1 MDLSGNPWNFVTGD
15 VATTSAITSIVRNG
29 QGSALITVASTAG
42 IAVDAYISVQGT
54 TVVGWRGGYRV
65 LSVPTATTLLV
76 AITPQQATLANNGAN
91 GNVLT
96 AAYMQLIE
104 VTQML
109 WDSPAAGAVLSLTDL
124 TGRVVWNPTASATV
138 GNGTLTYMKA
148 FPIFGL
154 VINALPSGTLQ
165 ISV

>member
-1 MDLSGNPWNFVTGD
+1 VADISGNPWNFTSAD
-15 VATTSAITSIVRNG
+15 AATSSAITSIVRNN
-29 QGSALITVASTAG
+29 QGSALITVTSTAG
-42 IAVDAYISVQGT
+42 IEVDEYIPVQGT
-54 TVVGWRGGYRV
+54 TEIGWRGGYRV
-65 LSVPTATTLLV
+65 LTVPSATTLLV
-76 AITPQQATLANNGAN
+76 AITPQQAALANNGAN

-109 WDSPAAGAVLSLTDL
+109 WDGATTGSLLITDL
-124 TGRVVWNPTASATV
+124 TGRIVWNPTSPALS
-138 GNGTLTYMKA
+138 GTLTYMKA

-154 VINALPSGTLQ
+154 VINTLGTGTLH

>member
-1 MDLSGNPWNFVTGD
+1 MSDKTGNPWNFTSTD
-15 VATTSAITSIVRNG
+15 QATSTAITSIVRNG

-42 IAVDAYISVQGT
+42 IAVDQYISVQGT

-65 LSVPTATTLLV
+65 LMVPSATTLLV
-76 AITPQQATLANNGAN
+76 GITPQQSTLANNGAN

-96 AAYMQLIE
+96 AEYMGNIE

-109 WDSPAAGAVLSLTDL
+109 WDGATTGSLLVTDL
-124 TGRVVWNPTASATV
+124 SGTTVWNPSSPAFS
-138 GNGTLTYMKA
+138 GTLTYMKA
-148 FPIFGL
+148 FPVAGL
-154 VINALPSGTLQ
+154 VLNTITSGLLQ